1 MDAKFLL
8 VDFLQ
13 LILNQVFKRWS
24 IKFKIEFFVTFFIAL
39 WGERKNINMHLEMN
53 QTIYRKIS
61 NITKDMSLYFSNT
74 LRIAPVIDSTA
85 YCPEIYQFFWFL
97 TIPMRMRRTLQQI
110 LFTLHLTIKIIAK
123 WIFSCSTSN

>member
-1 MDAKFLL
+1 MNKMDAKFLL

-85 YCPEIYQFFWFL
+85 YCPEIYQFFDFWLWKNDSPNENAAHITTNSFYVA
-97 TIPMRMRRTLQQI
+97 PY
-110 LFTLHLTIKIIAK
+110 HLPSK
-123 WIFSCSTSN
+123 